1 MPLTYQ
7 YKRVHHG
14 EVGGVARR
22 QRNLPT
28 FVSSLLSMNP
38 TSATKTG
45 QVFDWLVLRRLL
57 TYVTPYR
64 ATFIGLIVLTVATAV
79 LGTVR
84 PALIQRMVDVD
95 ITNNDWAGLNRST
108 LWLLGL
114 LLVHTLV
121 SYLQTYYGGW
131 LGQYIVRDIRTD
143 LFRHLLSLKLS
154 FFDRT
159 PIGVLVTRNISD
171 VETLADVFSEGLAA
185 MVGDLLQIVFLMIF
199 MFWTNW
205 QLALISLSVIPP
217 LLFST
222 YVFKEKVKGSF
233 QEVRNAVAKLNSFV
247 QEHLTGMNVVQIFN
261 NEEREYQKF
270 KDINQ
275 EHTRANIK
283 SVLYYSVYF
292 PVAEVLGAIGVGL
305 LVWYAAQ
312 GQINGSISKGELIAF
327 IMYNAL
333 FFRPIRQI
341 ADRFNTLQLGLV
353 STERLLRLL
362 DSKDLISSS
371 GTLAVPQLQGEV
383 EFDHVWFAYNRQD
396 SEANQQD
403 GPTDTPEWVLRDISF
418 HVQPGQTVAFVG
430 ATGAGKTSI
439 INLLSRFYDIQ
450 QGHIKV
456 DGHDLRDY
464 DLSQLRRQIGVVLQ
478 DVFLFAGSIRAN
490 ITLGNADISDA
501 KIWEAAALV
510 GAQRF
515 MERLPGG
522 LDYPVMER
530 GATLSVGQRQLISF
544 VRALVYEPRV
554 IVLDE
559 ATSSV
564 DSETEEMIQGAI
576 DKLMEG
582 RTALVIAHRLS
593 TIQKADR
600 IIVLDRGEIKET
612 GTHDELLRLGG
623 YYAQLYRMQYKGAGL
638 NEELGMKNEELR
650 LTNES

>member
-1 MPLTYQ
+1 MD
-7 YKRVHHG
+7 
-14 EVGGVARR
+14 
-22 QRNLPT
+22 
-28 FVSSLLSMNP
+28 P

-45 QVFDWLVLRRLL
+45 QVFDWQVLRRLL
-57 TYVTPYR
+57 AYVQPYR
-64 ATFIGLIVLTVATAV
+64 GVFIGLIVLTVATAV

-131 LGQYIVRDIRTD
+131 LGQYIVRDIRAD
-143 LFRHLLSLKLS
+143 LYRHLLSLKLS

-261 NEEREYQKF
+261 NEQREYQKF
-270 KDINQ
+270 EAINQ
-275 EHTRANIK
+275 EHTKANIK
-283 SVLYYSVYF
+283 SVLYYSIYF

-312 GQINGSISKGELIAF
+312 GQIAGTISKGELIAF

-353 STERLLRLL
+353 STERLLKLL
-362 DSKDLISSS
+362 DNEELVATS
-371 GTLAVPQLQGEV
+371 GTRPVPQLRGEV
-383 EFDHVWFAYNRQD
+383 EFDKVWFAYN
-396 SEANQQD
+396 E
-403 GPTDTPEWVLRDISF
+403 PEWVLKDISF

-450 QGHIKV
+450 QGHIRV
-456 DGHDLRDY
+456 DGEDLREY

-478 DVFLFAGSIRAN
+478 DVFLFAGSIRDN
-490 ITLGNADISDA
+490 ITLGNKEIKDA

-510 GAQRF
+510 GAERF
-515 MERLPGG
+515 IGRLPGG

-564 DSETEEMIQGAI
+564 DSETEEMIQHAI

-582 RTALVIAHRLS
+582 RTSLVIAHRLS
-593 TIQKADR
+593 TIQKADK
-600 IIVLDRGEIKET
+600 IIVLDRGEIKEA

-623 YYAQLYRMQYKGAGL
+623 YYAQLYRMQYASSEQL
-638 NEELGMKNEELR
+638 A
-650 LTNES
+650 TNKE

>member
-1 MPLTYQ
+1 MD
-7 YKRVHHG
+7 
-14 EVGGVARR
+14 
-22 QRNLPT
+22 
-28 FVSSLLSMNP
+28 P

-45 QVFDWLVLRRLL
+45 QVFDWQVLRRLL
-57 TYVTPYR
+57 AYVQPYR
-64 ATFIGLIVLTVATAV
+64 GVFIGLIVLTVATAV

-108 LWLLGL
+108 VWLLGL
-114 LLVHTLV
+114 LVVHTLV

-131 LGQYIVRDIRTD
+131 LGQYIVRDIRAD
-143 LFRHLLSLKLS
+143 LYRHLLSLKLS

-261 NEEREYQKF
+261 NEQREYKKF
-270 KDINQ
+270 EAINQ

-283 SVLYYSVYF
+283 SVLYYSIYF

-312 GQINGSISKGELIAF
+312 GQIAGTISKGELIAF

-353 STERLLRLL
+353 STERLLKLL
-362 DSKDLISSS
+362 DNADLVATS
-371 GTLAVPQLQGEV
+371 GTKPVPQLRGEV
-383 EFDHVWFAYNRQD
+383 EFDKVWFAYN
-396 SEANQQD
+396 E
-403 GPTDTPEWVLRDISF
+403 PEWVLKDISF
-418 HVQPGQTVAFVG
+418 HVKPGQTVAFVG

-450 QGHIKV
+450 QGHIRV
-456 DGHDLRDY
+456 DGEDLREY

-478 DVFLFAGSIRAN
+478 DVFLFAGSIRDN
-490 ITLGNADISDA
+490 ITLGNRDISDA
-501 KIWEAAALV
+501 KIWEAAGLV

-564 DSETEEMIQGAI
+564 DSETEEMIQSAI

-612 GTHDELLRLGG
+612 GTHDELLRLCG
-623 YYAQLYRMQYKGAGL
+623 YYAQLYRMQYASSEQLAMNSEQLPIAKKAD
-638 NEELGMKNEELR
+638 
-650 LTNES
+650 

>member
-1 MPLTYQ
+1 MD
-7 YKRVHHG
+7 
-14 EVGGVARR
+14 
-22 QRNLPT
+22 
-28 FVSSLLSMNP
+28 P

-45 QVFDWLVLRRLL
+45 QVFDWQVLRRLL
-57 TYVTPYR
+57 AYVQPYR
-64 ATFIGLIVLTVATAV
+64 SVFIGLIFLTVAAAV

-95 ITNNDWAGLNRST
+95 INNNDWAGLNRST
-108 LWLLGL
+108 LWLLA
-114 LLVHTLV
+114 LLVVNTLV

-143 LFRHLLSLKLS
+143 LYRHLLSLKLS

-159 PIGVLVTRNISD
+159 PLGVLVTRNISD

-261 NEEREYQKF
+261 NEDREFRKF
-270 KDINQ
+270 EAINQ
-275 EHTRANIK
+275 EHTKANIK
-283 SVLYYSVYF
+283 SVLYYSIYF

-312 GQINGSISKGELIAF
+312 GQIEGTISKGALIAF
-327 IMYNAL
+327 IMYNSL

-353 STERLLRLL
+353 STERLLKLL
-362 DSKDLISSS
+362 DNKDLVATS
-371 GTLAVPQLQGEV
+371 GTAPVPQLQGDV
-383 EFDHVWFAYNRQD
+383 EFDHVWFAYN
-396 SEANQQD
+396 E
-403 GPTDTPEWVLRDISF
+403 PEWVLKDISF
-418 HVQPGQTVAFVG
+418 HVKPGQTIAFVG

-450 QGHIKV
+450 QGHIRV
-456 DGHDLRDY
+456 DGQDLREY

-478 DVFLFAGSIRAN
+478 DVFLFAGSIRDN
-490 ITLGNADISDA
+490 ITLGNRAIGDA
-501 KIWEAAALV
+501 QIMEAAALV

-515 MERLPGG
+515 IERLPGG
-522 LDYPVMER
+522 LDYLVMER

-564 DSETEEMIQGAI
+564 DSETEELIQEAI

-612 GTHDELLRLGG
+612 GTHEELLRQNG
-623 YYAQLYRMQYKGAGL
+623 YYAQLYRMQYASSEQVAVG
-638 NEELGMKNEELR
+638 NER
-650 LTNES
+650 LPDNDKASKQA

>member
-1 MPLTYQ
+1 
-7 YKRVHHG
+7 
-14 EVGGVARR
+14 
-22 QRNLPT
+22 
-28 FVSSLLSMNP
+28 MNP

-95 ITNNDWAGLNRST
+95 INNNDWAGLNRST

-261 NEEREYQKF
+261 NEAREYHKF
-270 KDINQ
+270 KAINQ

-283 SVLYYSVYF
+283 SVLYYSIYF

-353 STERLLRLL
+353 STERLLKLL
-362 DSKDLISSS
+362 DSKDLVSSS

-383 EFDHVWFAYNRQD
+383 EFDHVWFAY
-396 SEANQQD
+396 NQQD

-638 NEELGMKNEELR
+638 NEELGMKKEELR

>member
-1 MPLTYQ
+1 MD
-7 YKRVHHG
+7 
-14 EVGGVARR
+14 
-22 QRNLPT
+22 
-28 FVSSLLSMNP
+28 P

-45 QVFDWLVLRRLL
+45 QVFDWQVLRRLL
-57 TYVTPYR
+57 AYVQPYR
-64 ATFIGLIVLTVATAV
+64 GVFIGLIVLTVATAV

-131 LGQYIVRDIRTD
+131 LGQYIVRDIRAD
-143 LFRHLLSLKLS
+143 LYRHLLSLKLS

-261 NEEREYQKF
+261 NEQREYQKF
-270 KDINQ
+270 EAINA
-275 EHTRANIK
+275 EHTKANIK

-312 GQINGSISKGELIAF
+312 GQIAGTISKGELIAF

-353 STERLLRLL
+353 STERLLKLL
-362 DSKDLISSS
+362 DNADLIATS
-371 GTLAVPQLQGEV
+371 GTKPVPQLRGEV
-383 EFDHVWFAYNRQD
+383 EFDKVWFTYN
-396 SEANQQD
+396 E
-403 GPTDTPEWVLRDISF
+403 PEWVLKDISF

-450 QGHIKV
+450 QGHIRV
-456 DGHDLRDY
+456 DGEDLREY

-478 DVFLFAGSIRAN
+478 DVFLFAGSIRDN
-490 ITLGNADISDA
+490 ITLGNKEIGDA

-510 GAQRF
+510 GAERF
-515 MERLPGG
+515 IGRLPGG

-544 VRALVYEPRV
+544 VRALVYEPSV

-564 DSETEEMIQGAI
+564 DSETEELIQHAI

-582 RTALVIAHRLS
+582 RTSLVIAHRLS

-612 GTHDELLRLGG
+612 G
-623 YYAQLYRMQYKGAGL
+623 
-638 NEELGMKNEELR
+638 
-650 LTNES
+650 

>member
-1 MPLTYQ
+1 MD
-7 YKRVHHG
+7 
-14 EVGGVARR
+14 
-22 QRNLPT
+22 
-28 FVSSLLSMNP
+28 P

-45 QVFDWLVLRRLL
+45 QVFDWQVLRRLL
-57 TYVTPYR
+57 TYVQPYR
-64 ATFIGLIVLTVATAV
+64 GVFIGLIGLTVAAAV

-108 LWLLGL
+108 LWLLV
-114 LLVHTLV
+114 LLVVNTLV

-143 LFRHLLSLKLS
+143 LYRHLLSLKLS

-205 QLALISLSVIPP
+205 QLALISLSVIPL

-261 NEEREYQKF
+261 NEDREFKKF
-270 KDINQ
+270 EAINQ

-283 SVLYYSVYF
+283 SVLYYSIYF

-312 GQINGSISKGELIAF
+312 GQIEGTISKGALIAF
-327 IMYNAL
+327 IMYNSL

-353 STERLLRLL
+353 STERLLKLL
-362 DSKDLISSS
+362 DSKDLVATS
-371 GTLAVPQLQGEV
+371 GTAPVPRLQGNV
-383 EFDHVWFAYNRQD
+383 EFDHVWFAYN
-396 SEANQQD
+396 E
-403 GPTDTPEWVLRDISF
+403 PEWVLKDISF
-418 HVQPGQTVAFVG
+418 HVKPGQTVAFVG

-456 DGHDLRDY
+456 DGQDLREY

-478 DVFLFAGSIRAN
+478 DVFLFAGSIRDN
-490 ITLGNADISDA
+490 ITLGNREISDEA
-501 KIWEAAALV
+501 IWEAAGLV

-515 MERLPGG
+515 IERLPGG

-544 VRALVYEPRV
+544 VRALVYQPSV

-612 GTHDELLRLGG
+612 GTHDELLRQDG
-623 YYAQLYRMQYKGAGL
+623 YYAQLYRMQYKTEEAMSQEVAPPKKAQELPRAG
-638 NEELGMKNEELR
+638 
-650 LTNES
+650 SQAAQ

>member
-1 MPLTYQ
+1 MD
-7 YKRVHHG
+7 
-14 EVGGVARR
+14 
-22 QRNLPT
+22 
-28 FVSSLLSMNP
+28 P

-45 QVFDWLVLRRLL
+45 QVFDWQVLRRLL
-57 TYVTPYR
+57 AYVQPYR
-64 ATFIGLIVLTVATAV
+64 GTFISLIVLTVATAV

-131 LGQYIVRDIRTD
+131 LGQYIVRDIRAD
-143 LFRHLLSLKLS
+143 LYRHLLSLKLS

-261 NEEREYQKF
+261 NEEREYRKF
-270 KDINQ
+270 EAINQ
-275 EHTRANIK
+275 EHTKANIK
-283 SVLYYSVYF
+283 SVLYYSIYF

-312 GQINGSISKGELIAF
+312 GQVAGVISKGELIAF

-353 STERLLRLL
+353 STERLLKLL
-362 DSKDLISSS
+362 DNENLVATS
-371 GTLAVPQLQGEV
+371 GTKPVPQLRGEV
-383 EFDHVWFAYNRQD
+383 EFDQVWFAYNRQD
-396 SEANQQD
+396 DEANRQDSEANE
-403 GPTDTPEWVLRDISF
+403 PEWVLKDISF

-450 QGHIKV
+450 QGHIRV
-456 DGHDLRDY
+456 DGEDLREY

-478 DVFLFAGSIRAN
+478 DVFLFAGSIRDN
-490 ITLGNADISDA
+490 ITLGNKEIKDA

-510 GAQRF
+510 GAERF
-515 MERLPGG
+515 IGRLPGG

-564 DSETEEMIQGAI
+564 DSETEELIQHAI

-582 RTALVIAHRLS
+582 RTSLVIAHRLS

-623 YYAQLYRMQYKGAGL
+623 YYAQLYRMQYKGAEVNG
-638 NEELGMKNEELR
+638 
-650 LTNES
+650 

>member
-1 MPLTYQ
+1 MD
-7 YKRVHHG
+7 
-14 EVGGVARR
+14 
-22 QRNLPT
+22 
-28 FVSSLLSMNP
+28 P

-45 QVFDWLVLRRLL
+45 QVFDWQVLRRLL
-57 TYVTPYR
+57 AYVQPYR
-64 ATFIGLIVLTVATAV
+64 GVFIGLIFLTVAAAV

-95 ITNNDWAGLNRST
+95 ISNNDWAGLNRST
-108 LWLLGL
+108 LWLLA
-114 LLVHTLV
+114 LLVVNTLV

-143 LFRHLLSLKLS
+143 LYRHLLSLKLS

-159 PIGVLVTRNISD
+159 PLGVLVTRNISD

-261 NEEREYQKF
+261 NEDREFRKF
-270 KDINQ
+270 EAINQ
-275 EHTRANIK
+275 EHTKANIK
-283 SVLYYSVYF
+283 SVLYYSIYF

-312 GQINGSISKGELIAF
+312 GQIEGTISKGALIAF
-327 IMYNAL
+327 IMYNSL

-353 STERLLRLL
+353 STERLLKLL
-362 DSKDLISSS
+362 DNKDLVATS
-371 GTLAVPQLQGEV
+371 GTAPVPQLQGEV
-383 EFDHVWFAYNRQD
+383 QFDHVWFAYN
-396 SEANQQD
+396 E
-403 GPTDTPEWVLRDISF
+403 PEWVLKDISF
-418 HVQPGQTVAFVG
+418 HVKPGQTIAFVG

-450 QGHIKV
+450 QGHIRV
-456 DGHDLRDY
+456 DGQDLREY

-478 DVFLFAGSIRAN
+478 DVFLFAGSIRDN
-490 ITLGNADISDA
+490 ITLGNRGISDA

-515 MERLPGG
+515 IERLPGG

-564 DSETEEMIQGAI
+564 DSETEEMIQEAI

-612 GTHDELLRLGG
+612 GTHDELLRQNG
-623 YYAQLYRMQYKGAGL
+623 YYAQLYRMQYASHEQVASQQASSSNGQSGSGA
-638 NEELGMKNEELR
+638 
-650 LTNES
+650 

>member
-1 MPLTYQ
+1 MD
-7 YKRVHHG
+7 
-14 EVGGVARR
+14 
-22 QRNLPT
+22 
-28 FVSSLLSMNP
+28 P

-45 QVFDWLVLRRLL
+45 QVFDWQVLRRLL
-57 TYVTPYR
+57 AYVQPYR
-64 ATFIGLIVLTVATAV
+64 GVFIGLIVLTVATAV

-108 LWLLGL
+108 VWLLGL
-114 LLVHTLV
+114 LVVHTLV

-131 LGQYIVRDIRTD
+131 LGQYIVRDIRAD
-143 LFRHLLSLKLS
+143 LYRHLLSLKLS

-261 NEEREYQKF
+261 NEAREYKKF
-270 KDINQ
+270 EAINQ
-275 EHTRANIK
+275 EHTKANIK
-283 SVLYYSVYF
+283 SVLYYSIYF

-312 GQINGSISKGELIAF
+312 GQIAGTISKGELIAF

-353 STERLLRLL
+353 STERLLKLL
-362 DSKDLISSS
+362 DNADLVATS
-371 GTLAVPQLQGEV
+371 GTKPVPPLRGEV
-383 EFDHVWFAYNRQD
+383 EFDKVWFAYNRQD
-396 SEANQQD
+396 SEANE
-403 GPTDTPEWVLRDISF
+403 PEWVLKDISF
-418 HVQPGQTVAFVG
+418 HVKPGQTVAFVG

-450 QGHIKV
+450 QGHIRV
-456 DGHDLRDY
+456 DGEDLREY

-478 DVFLFAGSIRAN
+478 DVFLFAGSIRDN
-490 ITLGNADISDA
+490 ITLGNRDISDA
-501 KIWEAAALV
+501 KIWEAAGLV

-564 DSETEEMIQGAI
+564 DSETEEMIQSAI

-623 YYAQLYRMQYKGAGL
+623 YYAQLYRMQYASSEQL
-638 NEELGMKNEELR
+638 SNQSSVTSYQSTSNSAQAAP
-650 LTNES
+650 NA

>member
-1 MPLTYQ
+1 MD
-7 YKRVHHG
+7 
-14 EVGGVARR
+14 
-22 QRNLPT
+22 
-28 FVSSLLSMNP
+28 P

-57 TYVTPYR
+57 AYVKPYQGV
-64 ATFIGLIVLTVATAV
+64 FIGLIFLTVATAV
-79 LGTVR
+79 LGTLR
-84 PALIQRMVDVD
+84 PALIQRMVDHD
-95 ITNNDWAGLNRST
+95 ITNNDWAGLNQST
-108 LWLLGL
+108 VWLMAL

-143 LFRHLLSLKLS
+143 LYRHLLSLKLS

-171 VETLADVFSEGLAA
+171 VETLSDVFSEGLAA
-185 MVGDLLQIVFLMIF
+185 MVGDLLQIVFLMLF
-199 MFWTNW
+199 MFYTNW
-205 QLALISLSVIPP
+205 QLALISLAVIPP

-261 NEEREYQKF
+261 NEARELRKF
-270 KDINQ
+270 KAINQ

-283 SVLYYSVYF
+283 SVLYYSIYF

-353 STERLLRLL
+353 STERLLKLL
-362 DSKDLISSS
+362 DSKDLISTT
-371 GTLAVPQLQGEV
+371 GTLTVPQLQGEV
-383 EFDHVWFAYNRQD
+383 EFDHVWFAYN
-396 SEANQQD
+396 QQD
-403 GPTDTPEWVLRDISF
+403 GPTDDPEWVLKDISF

-450 QGHIKV
+450 KGHIKV

-464 DLSQLRRQIGVVLQ
+464 DLSELRRQIGVVLQ
-478 DVFLFAGSIRAN
+478 DVFLFAGSIRDN
-490 ITLGNADISDA
+490 ITLGNRAIGDA
-501 KIWEAAALV
+501 QIWEAAGLV
-510 GAQRF
+510 GARRF
-515 MERLPGG
+515 IERLPGG

-564 DSETEEMIQGAI
+564 DSETEELIQTAI

-623 YYAQLYRMQYKGAGL
+623 YYAQLYRMQYAG
-638 NEELGMKNEELR
+638 NEQVVMNQKEPLGRQKI
-650 LTNES
+650 

>member
-1 MPLTYQ
+1 MD
-7 YKRVHHG
+7 
-14 EVGGVARR
+14 
-22 QRNLPT
+22 
-28 FVSSLLSMNP
+28 P

-45 QVFDWLVLRRLL
+45 QVFDWQVLRRLL
-57 TYVTPYR
+57 AYVRPYR
-64 ATFIGLIVLTVATAV
+64 GVFIGLIVLTVATAV

-108 LWLLGL
+108 MWLLGL

-131 LGQYIVRDIRTD
+131 LGQYIVRDIRAD
-143 LFRHLLSLKLS
+143 LYRHLLSLRLS

-261 NEEREYQKF
+261 NEQREYQKF
-270 KDINQ
+270 EAINQ
-275 EHTRANIK
+275 EHTKANIK
-283 SVLYYSVYF
+283 SVLYYSIYF

-312 GQINGSISKGELIAF
+312 GQIAGTISKGELIAF

-353 STERLLRLL
+353 STERLLKLL
-362 DSKDLISSS
+362 DNEELIATS
-371 GTLAVPQLQGEV
+371 GTKPVPQLQGEV
-383 EFDHVWFAYNRQD
+383 EFDKVWFAYN
-396 SEANQQD
+396 QQD
-403 GPTDTPEWVLRDISF
+403 GATATPEWVLKDISF

-450 QGHIKV
+450 QGHIRV
-456 DGHDLRDY
+456 DGEDLREY

-478 DVFLFAGSIRAN
+478 DVFLFAGSIRDN
-490 ITLGNADISDA
+490 ITLGNKEIKDA

-510 GAQRF
+510 GAERF
-515 MERLPGG
+515 IGRLPGG

-544 VRALVYEPRV
+544 VRALVYEPSV

-564 DSETEEMIQGAI
+564 DSETEEMIQHAI

-582 RTALVIAHRLS
+582 RTSLVIAHRLS
-593 TIQKADR
+593 TIQKADK

-623 YYAQLYRMQYKGAGL
+623 YYAQLYRMQYKGA
-638 NEELGMKNEELR
+638 EV
-650 LTNES
+650 S

>member
-1 MPLTYQ
+1 MD
-7 YKRVHHG
+7 
-14 EVGGVARR
+14 
-22 QRNLPT
+22 
-28 FVSSLLSMNP
+28 P

-45 QVFDWLVLRRLL
+45 QVFDWQVLRRLL
-57 TYVTPYR
+57 TYVQPYR
-64 ATFIGLIVLTVATAV
+64 GVFIGLIVLTVAAAV

-95 ITNNDWAGLNRST
+95 ISNNDWEGLNRST
-108 LWLLGL
+108 LWLLA
-114 LLVHTLV
+114 LLVVNTLV

-143 LFRHLLSLKLS
+143 LYRHLLSLKLN

-159 PIGVLVTRNISD
+159 PLGVLVTRNISD

-261 NEEREYQKF
+261 NEDREFRKF
-270 KDINQ
+270 ESINQ
-275 EHTRANIK
+275 EHTKANIK
-283 SVLYYSVYF
+283 SVLYYSIYF

-312 GQINGSISKGELIAF
+312 GQIEGTISKGALIAF
-327 IMYNAL
+327 IMYNSL

-353 STERLLRLL
+353 STERLLKLL
-362 DSKDLISSS
+362 DNKDLVATS
-371 GTLAVPQLQGEV
+371 GTTPVPQLQGEV
-383 EFDHVWFAYNRQD
+383 QFDHVWFAYNRQD
-396 SEANQQD
+396 SEETEA
-403 GPTDTPEWVLRDISF
+403 EWVLKDISF
-418 HVQPGQTVAFVG
+418 HVKPGQTIAFVG

-450 QGHIKV
+450 QGYIKV
-456 DGHDLRDY
+456 DGQDLREY
-464 DLSQLRRQIGVVLQ
+464 DLNQLRRQIGIVLQ
-478 DVFLFAGSIRAN
+478 DVFLFAGSIRDN
-490 ITLGNADISDA
+490 ITLGNRAISDA
-501 KIWEAAALV
+501 KIWEAATLV

-515 MERLPGG
+515 IERLPGG

-564 DSETEEMIQGAI
+564 DSETEELIQEAI

-612 GTHDELLRLGG
+612 GTHDELLRQNG
-623 YYAQLYRMQYKGAGL
+623 YYAQLYRMQYATAEQVTLSQEQLPADDKA
-638 NEELGMKNEELR
+638 
-650 LTNES
+650 TT

>member
-1 MPLTYQ
+1 MT
-7 YKRVHHG
+7 
-14 EVGGVARR
+14 
-22 QRNLPT
+22 
-28 FVSSLLSMNP
+28 P

-261 NEEREYQKF
+261 NEAREYRKF
-270 KDINQ
+270 KDINE

-283 SVLYYSVYF
+283 SVLYYSIYF

-312 GQINGSISKGELIAF
+312 GQIDGSISKGELIAF

-353 STERLLRLL
+353 STERLLKLL
-362 DSKDLISSS
+362 DSKDLVSSS
-371 GTLAVPQLQGEV
+371 GTLPVPQLQGEV
-383 EFDHVWFAYNRQD
+383 EFDHVWFAYN
-396 SEANQQD
+396 QQD
-403 GPTDTPEWVLRDISF
+403 GPTDDPEWVLRDISF
-418 HVQPGQTVAFVG
+418 HVRPGQTVAFVG

-490 ITLGNADISDA
+490 ITLGNTDISDA

-515 MERLPGG
+515 IERLPGG

-623 YYAQLYRMQYKGAGL
+623 YYAQLYRMQYASSEQL
-638 NEELGMKNEELR
+638 AMNSEQ
-650 LTNES
+650 LTTDTE

>member
-1 MPLTYQ
+1 MDAST
-7 YKRVHHG
+7 
-14 EVGGVARR
+14 A
-22 QRNLPT
+22 
-28 FVSSLLSMNP
+28 
-38 TSATKTG
+38 ATKTG
-45 QVFDWLVLRRLL
+45 QVFDWTVLRRLL
-57 TYVTPYR
+57 AYVMPYR
-64 ATFIGLIVLTVATAV
+64 GVFLGLIGLTVATAV
-79 LGTVR
+79 LGTLR
-84 PALIQRMVDVD
+84 PALVQRMIDVD
-95 ITNNDWAGLNRST
+95 IARQDWVALNRST
-108 LWLLGL
+108 VWLLGL
-114 LLVHTLV
+114 LLLHTLV

-131 LGQYIVRDIRTD
+131 LGQYIVRDIRTG
-143 LFRHLLSLKLS
+143 LYRHLLNLKLS

-185 MVGDLLQIVFLMIF
+185 MVGDILQIVFIMGF

-205 QLALISLSVIPP
+205 QLALVSLAVIPP
-217 LLFST
+217 LLLST
-222 YVFKEKVKGSF
+222 YVFKEKVKASF

-261 NEEREYQKF
+261 NEEREFRKF
-270 KDINQ
+270 EKINQ

-312 GQINGSISKGELIAF
+312 GQIEGRISQGALIAF

-353 STERLLRLL
+353 STERLLKLL
-362 DSKDLISSS
+362 DSQELVATS
-371 GTLAVPQLQGEV
+371 GAAPVPELRGEV
-383 EFDHVWFAYNRQD
+383 EFKNVWFSYQA
-396 SEANQQD
+396 
-403 GPTDTPEWVLRDISF
+403 DTEEGIEPEWVLRDISF
-418 HVQPGQTVAFVG
+418 AVQPGQTVAFVG

-450 QGHIKV
+450 QGQICV
-456 DGHDLRDY
+456 DGRDLRDY

-478 DVFLFAGSIRAN
+478 DVFLFAGSIRDN
-490 ITLGNADISDA
+490 ITLGNAAISDA
-501 KIWEAAALV
+501 KIWEAAGLV
-510 GAQRF
+510 GARRF
-515 MERLPGG
+515 IERLPGG

-544 VRALVYEPRV
+544 VRALVYSPRV

-559 ATSSV
+559 VASSV
-564 DSETEEMIQGAI
+564 DSETEEMIQAAI
-576 DKLMEG
+576 EKLMEG

-593 TIQKADR
+593 TIQKADK

-623 YYAQLYRMQYKGAGL
+623 YYAQLYQMQYKGAVVSG
-638 NEELGMKNEELR
+638 
-650 LTNES
+650 

>member
-1 MPLTYQ
+1 MT
-7 YKRVHHG
+7 
-14 EVGGVARR
+14 
-22 QRNLPT
+22 
-28 FVSSLLSMNP
+28 P

-57 TYVTPYR
+57 AYVTPYR
-64 ATFIGLIVLTVATAV
+64 GTFISLIALTVATAV

-261 NEEREYQKF
+261 NEAREYRKF

-283 SVLYYSVYF
+283 SVLYYSIYF

-353 STERLLRLL
+353 STERLLKLL

-371 GTLAVPQLQGEV
+371 GTLPVPQLQGEV
-383 EFDHVWFAYNRQD
+383 EFDHVWFAYN
-396 SEANQQD
+396 QQD
-403 GPTDTPEWVLRDISF
+403 VETNQSDSSAEAPEWVLKDISF

-464 DLSQLRRQIGVVLQ
+464 DLSQLCRQIGVVLQ

-515 MERLPGG
+515 IERLPGG

-612 GTHDELLRLGG
+612 GTHSELLRLGG
-623 YYAQLYRMQYKGAGL
+623 YYAQLYRMQYKGSEPVAQEQADL
-638 NEELGMKNEELR
+638 DA
-650 LTNES
+650 